1 MKSPKAPKKT
11 AEQASTE
18 RRQQFL
24 LDDEIEE
31 TEGRLKATA
40 RGKLG
45 KASLLT
51 SGSTRRGGAKGGAGG
66 SSGSSGS
73 PLIGPSTG
81 GGGGIRRGFGGGM
94 NRK

>member
-1 MKSPKAPKKT
+1 MKSSKKEEKT
-11 AEQASTE
+11 AEQVSTE

-51 SGSTRRGGAKGGAGG
+51 SGSTRRGGATGATGATGGSGG
-66 SSGSSGS
+66 SS
-73 PLIGPSTG
+73 LIGPSTG
-81 GGGGIRRGFGGGM
+81 GGGVGRRFGGGM
-94 NRK
+94 HK